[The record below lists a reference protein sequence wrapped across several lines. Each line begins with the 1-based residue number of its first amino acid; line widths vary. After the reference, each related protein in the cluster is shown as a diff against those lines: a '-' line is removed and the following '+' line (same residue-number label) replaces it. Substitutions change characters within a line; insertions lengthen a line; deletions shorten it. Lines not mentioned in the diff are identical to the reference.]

1 MSITENINKIRTA
14 VLGKEVRTAIADS
27 IEECYKDATTKDN
40 ANMEVSYAR
49 GEYNSLSDRL
59 NNQDRILNNSA
70 TKTEL
75 EVEKARIDNF
85 TKLAEGSTTGDAE
98 LIDIRTK
105 ADGTSANSAGSA
117 VREQFTNVNSKVNEL
132 RELAESNNI
141 YNTIVEDGNISTT
154 DGTLVDNK
162 TTKYA
167 RTKEFIEVNKSGY
180 YAFQYNKDDDC
191 VVSAA
196 YIFAYRADKTFV
208 ERLTNKNI
216 FTNDNKMYANVT
228 VNSEV
233 KYLKILFKIATDKA
247 ETDYISYIN
256 SMNIQLEFGIT
267 ATKYHPHSINLKSD
281 DKIENLENKLNSIVD
296 ITKNTKNFY
305 DGSFE
310 KGAINL
316 ANGTKTVSD
325 TFIRTNFIATNNNSY
340 VTLSIYNVKK
350 SILPINSV
358 RIAEYDADKNFI
370 SILSTSYV
378 SSETDKAVVTVQ
390 TSDTAKYLLLCCEV
404 SSSSTQDEAIT
415 FLNEAKIQLEY
426 SQEATDYEEC
436 KKIVKKENVESLDD
450 LEKSIDTLSMNNNTD
465 SDPLKV
471 IKETPGYTRIFNSIG
486 CIGDSVTKG
495 YVGTST
501 VSKDFV
507 DYSFPSYLEKICG
520 NKVYNWGVS
529 GATTGMWLEGYKGS
543 TAHIECFDG
552 NHKCDAYIIGLG
564 GNDGIKGKVLGSLD
578 DIKADYNDNPD
589 TFYGNMDKI
598 IRKVKEVQPKA
609 KIFLTTYLIFN
620 STVVPPFEEAIREL
634 STKYE
639 NCYLLDLHLYG
650 ERHCNEFDYSDS
662 VHQNAI
668 GYLKKAHMIATY
680 IDWVVRD
687 NKADFMNVQFIGT
700 DYEIK

>member
-1 MSITENINKIRTA
+1 MSITENINKIRSA

-40 ANMEVSYAR
+40 ANMEVSKAR
-49 GEYNSLSDRL
+49 GNYNTLDDRL
-59 NNQDRILNNSA
+59 NSQDLKLSDKA
-70 TKTEL
+70 TVEALATERT
-75 EVEKARIDNF
+75 RIDNIISL
-85 TKLAEGSTTGDAE
+85 KDGSTTGDAE
-98 LIDIRTK
+98 LIDLRIK
-105 ADGTSANSAGSA
+105 VDGTVSNTAGAA
-117 VREQFTNVNSKVNEL
+117 VREQINDTNLKVAEV
-132 RELAESNNI
+132 RELTESKNI
-141 YNTIVEDGNISTT
+141 FNVSFEDGNISPST
-154 DGTLVDNK
+154 GELIANA

-167 RTKEFIEVNKSGY
+167 RTKDFIEVNKSGY

-196 YIFAYRADKTFV
+196 YIFAYRSDKSFV
-208 ERLTNKNI
+208 ERLTNNNI
-216 FTNDNKMYANVT
+216 FTNDNKIYANVT

-267 ATKYHPHSINLKSD
+267 ATKYHPYSINLKSD
-281 DKIENLENKLNSIVD
+281 DKIENLENKLNSIVE

-305 DGSFE
+305 DGTFE
-310 KGAINL
+310 AGAINL

-325 TFIRTNFIATNNNSY
+325 SFARTDFIATNNNSY

-350 SILPINSV
+350 SILPVRSI
-358 RIAEYDADKNFI
+358 RIAEYDTNKKFI
-370 SILSTSYV
+370 SILSTSYM

-404 SSSSTQDEAIT
+404 SSSSTQDEAINL
-415 FLNEAKIQLEY
+415 LNNQAKIQLEY
-426 SQEATDYEEC
+426 SSEATDYEEC
-436 KKIVKKENVESLDD
+436 KMFIKKENVESFDD

-465 SDPLKV
+465 IDPLKV

-501 VSKDFV
+501 VGKDFV
-507 DYSFPSYLEKICG
+507 DYSFPTYLERICG
-520 NKVYNWGVS
+520 NKVYNFGKS
-529 GATTGMWLEGYKGS
+529 GATSGTWLES
-543 TAHIECFDG
+543 AEASDCFSG
-552 NHKCDAYIIGLG
+552 NYNCDAYIIGLG
-564 GNDGIKGKVLGSLD
+564 GNDGIKAKALGSLD

-620 STVVPPFEEAIREL
+620 STVVPPFEEAIRML
-634 STKYE
+634 ATKYKD
-639 NCYLLDLHLYG
+639 CYLLDLHLYG

-668 GYLKKAHMIATY
+668 GYLKKANMIATY
-680 IDWVVRD
+680 IDWVVKN

>member
-14 VLGKEVRTAIADS
+14 VLGKEVRESIASS

-40 ANMEVSYAR
+40 ANMEVSKAR
-49 GEYNSLSDRL
+49 GNYNTLDDRL
-59 NNQDRILNNSA
+59 NSQDLMLSDKA
-70 TKTEL
+70 TAEALATERT
-75 EVEKARIDNF
+75 RIDNIISL
-85 TKLAEGSTTGDAE
+85 KDGSTTGDAE
-98 LIDIRTK
+98 LIDIRIK
-105 ADGTSANSAGSA
+105 VDGTSANSAGSA
-117 VREQFTNVNSKVNEL
+117 VREQITNVNSKVNEL
-132 RELAESNNI
+132 RELTESNNI

-167 RTKEFIEVNKSGY
+167 RNKSYIEVDESGY
-180 YAFQYNKDDDC
+180 YSFQYKKDADC
-191 VVSAA
+191 PVASAYLLA
-196 YIFAYRADKTFV
+196 YAADKSFI
-208 ERLTNKNI
+208 EKLTNINVSSNNNTVYSNVLL
-216 FTNDNKMYANVT
+216 TNN
-228 VNSEV
+228 V
-233 KYLKILFKIATDKA
+233 KYLKAVFKIATDKA
-247 ETDYISYIN
+247 ETDYVSYIN
-256 SMNIQLEFGIT
+256 SMQIQLEYGIT
-267 ATKYHPHSINLKSD
+267 ATEYKPYMLELKEEKKINS
-281 DKIENLENKLNSIVD
+281 LENKLKNIVG

-305 DGSFE
+305 DGTFE
-310 KGAINL
+310 AGAINL

-325 TFIRTNFIATNNNSY
+325 SFARTDFIATNNNSY

-350 SILPINSV
+350 SILPVRSI
-358 RIAEYDADKNFI
+358 RIAEYDTNKKFI
-370 SILSTSYV
+370 SILSTSYM

-415 FLNEAKIQLEY
+415 FLNQAKIQLEHNT
-426 SQEATDYEEC
+426 EATDYEEC
-436 KKIVKKENVESLDD
+436 KMFIKKENVESFDD

-465 SDPLKV
+465 IDPLKV

-501 VSKDFV
+501 VGKDFV
-507 DYSFPSYLEKICG
+507 DYSFPTYLERICG
-520 NKVYNWGVS
+520 NKVYNFGKS
-529 GATTGMWLEGYKGS
+529 GATSGSWLVSEEAS
-543 TAHIECFDG
+543 DCFSG
-552 NHKCDAYIIGLG
+552 NCNCDAYIIGLG

-598 IRKVKEVQPKA
+598 IRKIKEVQPKA
-609 KIFLTTYLIFN
+609 KIFLTTYLIYE
-620 STVVPPFEEAIREL
+620 STVIPPFEDAIREL

-680 IDWVVRD
+680 IDCVVKN